1 MHDYTRL
8 CCLETPNTDS
18 PVPAVNTFPLAE
30 AAFPDRLPAVAGH
43 VIGVGWNQGPFGMR
57 ILIFCRLLR
66 DLGARLGA
74 SGGGR

>member
-1 MHDYTRL
+1 M
-8 CCLETPNTDS
+8 
-18 PVPAVNTFPLAE
+18 AE
-30 AAFPDRLPAVAGH
+30 AAFPDRLPAVTGH
-43 VIGVGWNQGPFGMR
+43 VVGAVNQGPFGMR